1 MLTLTKKARLHQ
13 QSMLVAF
20 FALCFGIVS
29 LFVFAV
35 PVSQVFALEMNDRNI
50 TWAVMDDLISDEA
63 VASHLI
69 DVRTENGIV
78 TLTGSVDNLLA
89 KERAT
94 ELAERIKGV
103 RSVVN
108 RITVRPPP
116 VTDQEIRSDIEY
128 ALLSDP
134 AAEEYEVEVTVKSGE
149 VTLHGTVD
157 SWAEAQLCEEI
168 AKGIRGVGG
177 INNEI
182 GVEFKVKR
190 PDSEIV
196 AEIKRRLAWD
206 VWVED
211 AYIEVEVK
219 DGEVT
224 LTGRVG
230 SAGEKTRAYGDAL
243 VAGVAAVDNSGL
255 KVDWALHDA
264 MRKSGEYTYKEDL
277 EIQKAVHDAFMYDP
291 RVSSFHP
298 AVEVKEGVVTLAGT
312 VDNLKAKKAAEED
325 AKNTTGVWRVK
336 NYLRVRPVSGPS
348 DAEIAVNVKNALLA
362 DPYVDRYEIGVSVVN
377 GKVYLTGTVDSAFAR
392 LRAEEVASGLEGVVE
407 IVNNM
412 RLQDTWGW
420 KTDWE
425 IKEDIEDQLWWSPF
439 VDSDQITVTVKDGV
453 ATLTGTVNSWQERG
467 AAADNAYQ
475 GGAKEVRNHLRVKY
489 GPSYYR

>member
-1 MLTLTKKARLHQ
+1 MLTLTKKAGLRQRGILNDFLAL
-13 QSMLVAF
+13 SLLIVGLF
-20 FALCFGIVS
+20 LFAI
-29 LFVFAV
+29 
-35 PVSQVFALEMNDRNI
+35 PVSQVFALEINDRNL
-50 TWAVMDDLISDEA
+50 TWAVIDDLISDEA

-69 DVRTENGIV
+69 DVRTVKGVI

-89 KERAT
+89 KERAA

-108 RITVRPPP
+108 RITVMPPP
-116 VTDQEIRSDIEY
+116 VTDQEISSNIQR
-128 ALLSDP
+128 ALLTDP
-134 AAEEYEVEVTVKSGE
+134 ATEDYEVEVTVNNGE

-157 SWAEAQLCEEI
+157 SWAEEQLCEEI
-168 AKGIRGVGG
+168 AKSIRGVRA

-182 GVEFKVKR
+182 EVELKAKR
-190 PDSEIV
+190 PDSEIA
-196 AEIKRRLAWD
+196 AEIERRLDWD

-243 VAGVAAVDNSGL
+243 VAGVVSVDNSGL
-255 KVDWALHDA
+255 KVDWALHDT
-264 MRKSGEYTYKEDL
+264 MRKSGEYTYKKDI

-298 AVEVKEGVVTLAGT
+298 VVEVKEGVVTLSGT

-348 DAEIAVNVKNALLA
+348 DAEIAMNVENALLA
-362 DPYVDRYEIGVSVVN
+362 DPYVDRYEIGVSVDN
-377 GKVYLTGTVDSAFAR
+377 GKVYLTGTVDSPFDR

-407 IVNNM
+407 VANNM
-412 RLQDTWGW
+412 RLEAAWGW

-439 VDSDQITVTVKDGV
+439 VDSDQITVTVEDGV
-453 ATLTGTVNSWQERG
+453 ATLTGTANSWQERG
-467 AAADNAYQ
+467 AAADNAYD

>member
-1 MLTLTKKARLHQ
+1 MLNFTKKAGLHQ
-13 QSMLVAF
+13 RGMRSPSLALSVLILGLF
-20 FALCFGIVS
+20 LFALP
-29 LFVFAV
+29 L
-35 PVSQVFALEMNDRNI
+35 SQVYALEINDRNL

-69 DVRTENGIV
+69 DVRTVKGVV

-108 RITVRPPP
+108 RITVMPPP
-116 VTDQEIRSDIEY
+116 VTDQEIGSNIQR
-128 ALLSDP
+128 ALLTDP
-134 AAEEYEVEVTVKSGE
+134 ATEHYEVDVTMNNGE
-149 VTLHGTVD
+149 VTLHGTLD
-157 SWAEAQLCEEI
+157 SWAEAYLCEEI
-168 AKGIRGVGG
+168 AKSIRGVRA

-182 GVEFKVKR
+182 EVEFKAKR
-190 PDSEIV
+190 PDSEIA
-196 AEIKRRLAWD
+196 AEIERRLDWD
-206 VWVED
+206 VWIED
-211 AYIEVEVK
+211 AYIEVKVK

-230 SAGEKTRAYGDAL
+230 SAGEKSRAYGDAL
-243 VAGVAAVDNSGL
+243 VAGVVSVDNSGL

-264 MRKSGEYTYKEDL
+264 MRKSGEYTYKEDI

-298 AVEVKEGVVTLAGT
+298 VVEVKEGVVTLSGT
-312 VDNLKAKKAAEED
+312 VANLKAKKAAEED

-336 NYLRVRPVSGPS
+336 NYLRVRPVSQPT
-348 DAEIAVNVKNALLA
+348 DDEIERGVKNALLA

-377 GKVYLTGTVDSAFAR
+377 GKVYLNGMVDSAFER
-392 LRAEEVASGLEGVVE
+392 LRAEEVASGQEGVVE
-407 IVNNM
+407 VVNNM
-412 RLQDTWGW
+412 ILHDRKTW

-425 IKEDIEDQLWWSPF
+425 IKEDIESQLWWSPF
-439 VDSDQITVTVKDGV
+439 VDSDQITVAVEDGV

-467 AAADNAYQ
+467 AATDNAYQ
-475 GGAKEVRNHLRVKY
+475 GGAKEVRNHLKVKY